1 MAHTEGRPR
10 RSASTIRSSVRLYTS
25 SHVLEPPGWRI
36 AVQPDAGSLTNQ
48 PFGTLPADGSHGAPN
63 RVSELPDVDRRKQP
77 SDKPVHD
84 DGRQPSDSTVQPLH
98 QPRRRREREVLKHA
112 PPGCFTERGYA
123 DTSVQD
129 IADELGILKGSLY
142 HYIEVKED
150 VLKLL
155 EQLHDDTQALMEEV
169 AATQGLTPL
178 EQLVLYVRAQL
189 RFDLENLPRVAV
201 YYNDYERLSPARRA
215 AIVARRR
222 LHERWVSDV
231 IERAQ
236 ADGDADPRLRCA
248 AAEQLHPR
256 RGDLDLVVRKPR
268 GRVSRDKIAD
278 TCAAFVL
285 RGVVGQTRAEQAN
298 PNAMADTNVW

>member
-1 MAHTEGRPR
+1 MSAAPR
-10 RSASTIRSSVRLYTS
+10 
-25 SHVLEPPGWRI
+25 
-36 AVQPDAGSLTNQ
+36 N
-48 PFGTLPADGSHGAPN
+48 
-63 RVSELPDVDRRKQP
+63 QP
-77 SDKPVHD
+77 SDKPA
-84 DGRQPSDSTVQPLH
+84 RNRRAPAASDSKVQPLH
-98 QPRRRREREVLKHA
+98 QPRRRREREVLDVAARLFH
-112 PPGCFTERGYA
+112 ERGYA

-150 VLKLL
+150 LLFRLL

-189 RFDLENLPRVAV
+189 QFDLENLPRVAV

-215 AIVARRR
+215 VIVARRR

-236 ADGDADPRLRCA
+236 ADGEADP
-248 AAEQLHPR
+248 E
-256 RGDLDLVVRKPR
+256 LDAPLLSNFIHGAVIWTYRWYKPR

-285 RGVVGQTRAEQAN
+285 RGVVGEPAN
-298 PNAMADTNVW
+298 GQPEAP